1 MPMDFFD
8 HIVPDLEDVIRPSS
22 SATSNSGVSNSAV
35 RVSAVDDLET
45 ESFGAVQLFDASDDI
60 PVDNSSY
67 DRALIEAHLSNTQ
80 AALPKLRWEE
90 GFLGD
95 IFGDNPTGV
104 PNIVNVSLQPPDSAE
119 ATSSTDVAVP
129 SVETLKRKADGAHF
143 SSAIKVISD
152 TDFLEQQKQFCR
164 MLYAS
169 GNQFFALYNMR
180 GL

>member
-1 MPMDFFD
+1 MDFFD

-80 AALPKLRWEE
+80 AALPKLR
-90 GFLGD
+90 
-95 IFGDNPTGV
+95 
-104 PNIVNVSLQPPDSAE
+104 
-119 ATSSTDVAVP
+119 
-129 SVETLKRKADGAHF
+129 
-143 SSAIKVISD
+143 
-152 TDFLEQQKQFCR
+152 
-164 MLYAS
+164 
-169 GNQFFALYNMR
+169 
-180 GL
+180 